1 MERVSKFLK
10 DNKIKGK
17 VVVATSGGP
26 DSMML
31 LNILKNI
38 EGIEVICAHVN
49 HNVRKESEAEF
60 EFVKKYCE
68 DRNIP
73 FEGMKI
79 KEYTPGNFQDTAR
92 KIRYKFF
99 EDVVKRYKAKCLATA
114 HHGDDLIETI
124 MMNIVRGSDL
134 KGYAGFRS
142 VVEKEGYKIIRPLIY
157 FSKEEIYSYIDKYKI
172 PYVIDE
178 SNAKDIYT
186 RNRYRKELLPFL
198 KKEEKNVH
206 EKFLRF
212 SETLLEY
219 EAYLQTK
226 ALEVLKRVYVN
237 ENLDIKEF
245 LKEDVVIQKKVLYI
259 ILSMKNEEI
268 VNKITNKHID
278 SLLELA
284 SSKRANAY
292 VMLPF
297 VTVRK
302 VYDKIVFD
310 SKDKDDIEYNYELG
324 NKIKIVNGKTIEM
337 VDVAPDNSN
346 NTLTLLREEIS
357 FPLYVRTRKE
367 GDRIKV
373 KGMDGTKKVKDIFI
387 DEKIS
392 LKERESWPIV
402 VDSSGNIL
410 WIPGLKKSCFDKGKN
425 GKYNVVLIYY

>member
-1 MERVSKFLK
+1 
-10 DNKIKGK
+10 
-17 VVVATSGGP
+17 
-26 DSMML
+26 
-31 LNILKNI
+31 
-38 EGIEVICAHVN
+38 
-49 HNVRKESEAEF
+49 
-60 EFVKKYCE
+60 
-68 DRNIP
+68 
-73 FEGMKI
+73 
-79 KEYTPGNFQDTAR
+79 
-92 KIRYKFF
+92 
-99 EDVVKRYKAKCLATA
+99 
-114 HHGDDLIETI
+114 

>member
-1 MERVSKFLK
+1 
-10 DNKIKGK
+10 
-17 VVVATSGGP
+17 
-26 DSMML
+26 
-31 LNILKNI
+31 
-38 EGIEVICAHVN
+38 
-49 HNVRKESEAEF
+49 
-60 EFVKKYCE
+60 
-68 DRNIP
+68 
-73 FEGMKI
+73 
-79 KEYTPGNFQDTAR
+79 
-92 KIRYKFF
+92 
-99 EDVVKRYKAKCLATA
+99 
-114 HHGDDLIETI
+114 
-124 MMNIVRGSDL
+124 
-134 KGYAGFRS
+134 
-142 VVEKEGYKIIRPLIY
+142 
-157 FSKEEIYSYIDKYKI
+157 
-172 PYVIDE
+172 
-178 SNAKDIYT
+178 
-186 RNRYRKELLPFL
+186 
-198 KKEEKNVH
+198 
-206 EKFLRF
+206 
-212 SETLLEY
+212 
-219 EAYLQTK
+219 
-226 ALEVLKRVYVN
+226 
-237 ENLDIKEF
+237 DIKEF